1 MIGPADLPLAAT
13 LALGLAGGY
22 LIGAIPFGVL
32 AGKFRGL
39 DVRKYGS
46 GKTGS
51 ANVTRSLG
59 VRIGLIV
66 MFLDVTKGT
75 AVVLFARGISADEAV
90 PALAGIAAVVG
101 HNWSVFIGFTGGRG
115 VSTGVGGLLA
125 LLPWAGL
132 LAAVVAF
139 STMGLSRY
147 VSLGSMAG
155 AVVGAIILAVFVALG
170 ESPAIVLVYTAV
182 APLIIWQH
190 RDNIGR
196 LLRRQERRIGQK
208 VDVRPSTSQ
217 ATDA

>member
-1 MIGPADLPLAAT
+1 MTGASDLPLAAAVP
-13 LALGLAGGY
+13 LALAGGY
-22 LIGAIPFGVL
+22 LIGAIPFGLL
-32 AGKFRGL
+32 AGKLRGV

-59 VRIGLIV
+59 VRIGLMV
-66 MFLDVTKGT
+66 MLLDMAKGAA
-75 AVVLFARGISADEAV
+75 AVLLARAISADEAM

-101 HNWSVFIGFTGGRG
+101 HNWSLFIGFTGGRG

-125 LLPWAGL
+125 LVPPAGL
-132 LAAVVAF
+132 AAAVVAF

-155 AVVGAIILAVFVALG
+155 AVVGALALAVFVALG
-170 ESPAIVLVYTAV
+170 QRPAIDLVYTVV

-196 LLRRQERRIGQK
+196 LLRGQERRIGQK
-208 VDVRPSTSQ
+208 ADVRPSPSQ
-217 ATDA
+217 AKDA